1 MCVCARARA
10 CMYIFLVN
18 KLIILF
24 FYYPF
29 KIKETK
35 NKKQLLKKYEKEL

>member
-1 MCVCARARA
+1 VRARD
-10 CMYIFLVN
+10 

-35 NKKQLLKKYEKEL
+35 YKKQLLKKYEKEL